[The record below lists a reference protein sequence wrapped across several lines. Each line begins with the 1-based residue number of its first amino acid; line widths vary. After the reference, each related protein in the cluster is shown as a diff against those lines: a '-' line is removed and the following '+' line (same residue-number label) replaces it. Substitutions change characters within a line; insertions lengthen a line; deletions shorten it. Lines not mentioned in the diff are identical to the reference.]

1 MPQLDP
7 QSAELVSLFFAGFS
21 LAVQLSSRKAELAA
35 QPVPA
40 PRRRRRSKYS
50 GEVCAACLA
59 YWHAAKHSTAARNGI
74 NTRMTYKAAFAYFA
88 SKLKEIGVK
97 TVEMFKRIIH
107 AVQSR
112 ECEGRR
118 KELEAKKVSPEKKP
132 TQKTAIFDIIQ
143 SMKSAGKAV
152 LSTFLAKM
160 GVGASGVV
168 SDGSAPISDTPPPP
182 IVAEQTAGRL
192 AQPPVQQSN
201 LNPATEVA
209 GLGVF
214 STDTMGIA

>member
-21 LAVQLSSRKAELAA
+21 LAVQLSGRKAEVAA
-35 QPVPA
+35 RPAPA

-50 GEVCAACLA
+50 EAICAACLA
-59 YWHAAKHSTAARNGI
+59 YWHAAKHSTAARSGI
-74 NTRMTYKAAFAYFA
+74 NTRMTYKAAFEYFA
-88 SKLKEIGVK
+88 AKLKELGIR
-97 TVEMFKRIIH
+97 TVAMFKAIIH

-118 KELEAKKVSPEKKP
+118 KELEAKKAPPEKKP

-143 SMKSAGKAV
+143 SMKSAGRAV

-168 SDGSAPISDTPPPP
+168 TDGSAPGI
-182 IVAEQTAGRL
+182 Q
-192 AQPPVQQSN
+192 
-201 LNPATEVA
+201 
-209 GLGVF
+209 GVVPHR
-214 STDTMGIA
+214 SS

>member
-21 LAVQLSSRKAELAA
+21 LAVQLSSRKAEPAIH
-35 QPVPA
+35 PA
-40 PRRRRRSKYS
+40 PPQRRRRRSKYS
-50 GEVCAACLA
+50 DAICAACLA
-59 YWHAAKHSTAARNGI
+59 YWHAAKRSSAARNGI

-88 SKLKEIGVK
+88 TKLRELGIK
-97 TVEMFKRIIH
+97 TVKDFKRIIH

-118 KELEAKKVSPEKKP
+118 KDIEAKKAPQEKKP
-132 TQKTAIFDIIQ
+132 TQKTDIFDIIQ

-168 SDGSAPISDTPPPP
+168 SDGEAPWGRTPL
-182 IVAEQTAGRL
+182 VAIL
-192 AQPPVQQSN
+192 
-201 LNPATEVA
+201 
-209 GLGVF
+209 
-214 STDTMGIA
+214 

>member
-50 GEVCAACLA
+50 DAICAACLA
-59 YWHAAKHSTAARNGI
+59 YWHAAKRSSAARNGI

-88 SKLKEIGVK
+88 TKLRELGIK
-97 TVEMFKRIIH
+97 TVEVFKRIIH

-118 KELEAKKVSPEKKP
+118 KELEAKRE
-132 TQKTAIFDIIQ
+132 
-143 SMKSAGKAV
+143 
-152 LSTFLAKM
+152 AKRR
-160 GVGASGVV
+160 AE
-168 SDGSAPISDTPPPP
+168 TPQR
-182 IVAEQTAGRL
+182 EDF
-192 AQPPVQQSN
+192 
-201 LNPATEVA
+201 ATEPPTDKPLSIMDRVA
-209 GLGVF
+209 QILARLGYRGRA
-214 STDTMGIA
+214 SKP